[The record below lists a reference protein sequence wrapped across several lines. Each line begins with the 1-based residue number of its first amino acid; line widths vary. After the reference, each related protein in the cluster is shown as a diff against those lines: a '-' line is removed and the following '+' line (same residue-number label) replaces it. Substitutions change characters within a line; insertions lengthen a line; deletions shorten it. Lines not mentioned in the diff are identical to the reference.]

1 MDNFKKH
8 SLYRP
13 MEVEAIFSH
22 VFTIYKNKFIPLF
35 LSGFIAFFF
44 IQFIIYNLGITQIYT
59 IADPEEMMRELSGF
73 MGVMSIVITG
83 TVIIYGL
90 LNAYFVNLILKN
102 DGENKLTSGELFME
116 SLKKY
121 SIHMIFFLLLS
132 GIIVTLSTL
141 AGIFIFIIGFLI
153 AFAYLGT
160 VLFPGAA
167 IVVAEEKNALEAI
180 SRTFSLVHKDFWST
194 LGAMVLFVI
203 MMILIS
209 IVVSALMSIP
219 FVIIF
224 FDNWSETGN
233 IFESFKMQNYD
244 VGMWTVLLN
253 SLVSALT
260 YPFYAIFS
268 VVLYFK
274 LKYKEDQESVAI
286 Q

>member
-1 MDNFKKH
+1 
-8 SLYRP
+8 
-13 MEVEAIFSH
+13 
-22 VFTIYKNKFIPLF
+22 
-35 LSGFIAFFF
+35 
-44 IQFIIYNLGITQIYT
+44 
-59 IADPEEMMRELSGF
+59 
-73 MGVMSIVITG
+73 
-83 TVIIYGL
+83 
-90 LNAYFVNLILKN
+90 
-102 DGENKLTSGELFME
+102 
-116 SLKKY
+116 
-121 SIHMIFFLLLS
+121 MIFFLLLS
-132 GIIVTLSTL
+132 GIIVTLGTV

-153 AFAYLGT
+153 ALAYLGT

-180 SRTFSLVHKDFWST
+180 RRAFVLVHKDFWPT

-209 IVVSALMSIP
+209 IVVSALMSVP

-286 Q
+286 P

>member
-1 MDNFKKH
+1 MDNLKKH

-13 MEVEAIFSH
+13 MEIEAIFSH

-35 LSGFIAFFF
+35 LSGFIAFFL
-44 IQFIIYNLGITQIYT
+44 IQFLIYNLGITQIYT
-59 IADPEEMMRELSGF
+59 ITDPEEMIKELSGF
-73 MGVMSIVITG
+73 MGVMWIVVAA

-90 LNAYFVNLILKN
+90 LNAFFVNLILKN
-102 DGENKLTSGELFME
+102 EGEHQLTSGKLFME
-116 SLKKY
+116 SLQKY

-132 GIIVTLSTL
+132 GIIVTLGTV

-180 SRTFSLVHKDFWST
+180 RRAFVLVHKDFWPT

-209 IVVSALMSIP
+209 IVVSALMSVP
-219 FVIIF
+219 FVIII

-233 IFESFKMQNYD
+233 IF
-244 VGMWTVLLN
+244 
-253 SLVSALT
+253 
-260 YPFYAIFS
+260 
-268 VVLYFK
+268 
-274 LKYKEDQESVAI
+274 
-286 Q
+286 

>member
-1 MDNFKKH
+1 MNNFKKH

-13 MEVEAIFSH
+13 MEVETIFFH

-44 IQFIIYNLGITQIYT
+44 IQFIIYNLGITQMYT

-73 MGVMSIVITG
+73 VGVMGIVITG

-132 GIIVTLSTL
+132 GAIVTVGTV

-233 IFESFKMQNYD
+233 ILESFKMQNYD

-253 SLVSALT
+253 ALVSALT

>member
-1 MDNFKKH
+1 MDDFKKH
-8 SLYRP
+8 SLYKP
-13 MEVEAIFSH
+13 MDLENIFFH
-22 VFTIYKNKFIPLF
+22 VFSIYKKRFVPLF
-35 LSGFIAFFF
+35 LSGFIAFFL
-44 IQFIIYNLGITQIYT
+44 IQFLIYNLGITQIYT
-59 IADPEEMMRELSGF
+59 ISDTEEMMSELSGL
-73 MGVMSIVITG
+73 MGKMGIIMTG
-83 TVIIYGL
+83 MIIIYGL
-90 LNAYFVNLILKN
+90 LNAFYINLILKSDAEKGIN
-102 DGENKLTSGELFME
+102 NGDLFIE

-132 GIIVTLSTL
+132 GFMVTLGAI
-141 AGIFIFIIGFLI
+141 AGIFIFIIGSI
-153 AFAYLGT
+153 VAVAYLGT
-160 VLFPGAA
+160 VLFPGTA
-167 IVVAEEKNALEAI
+167 IVIAEEKNALEAI
-180 SRTFSLVHKDFWST
+180 SRTFSLTHKNFWEA
-194 LGAMVLFVI
+194 LGATILFVLI
-203 MMILIS
+203 MILVS

-233 IFESFKMQNYD
+233 IIESFKMQNYD

-274 LKYKEDQESVAI
+274 LKYKEDQESVAV

>member
-1 MDNFKKH
+1 MDDFKKH

-73 MGVMSIVITG
+73 MGVMSIVITV

-132 GIIVTLSTL
+132 GIIVTLGTL

>member
-1 MDNFKKH
+1 
-8 SLYRP
+8 
-13 MEVEAIFSH
+13 MEIEAIFSH

-35 LSGFIAFFF
+35 LSGFIAFFL
-44 IQFIIYNLGITQIYT
+44 IQFLIYNLGITQIYT
-59 IADPEEMMRELSGF
+59 ITDPEEMIKELSGF
-73 MGVMSIVITG
+73 MGVMWIVVAA

-90 LNAYFVNLILKN
+90 LNAFFVNLILKN
-102 DGENKLTSGELFME
+102 EGEHQLTSGKLFME
-116 SLKKY
+116 SFQKY

-132 GIIVTLSTL
+132 GIIVTLGTV

-180 SRTFSLVHKDFWST
+180 RRAFVLVHKDFWPT

-209 IVVSALMSIP
+209 IVVSALMSVP

>member
-1 MDNFKKH
+1 MDDFKKH
-8 SLYRP
+8 SLYKP
-13 MEVEAIFSH
+13 METEAIFSH
-22 VFTIYKNKFIPLF
+22 VFTIYKKKFIPLF

-44 IQFIIYNLGITQIYT
+44 IQFIIYNLGISQIYT

-73 MGVMSIVITG
+73 MSVLGIVISG

-90 LNAYFVNLILKN
+90 LNAFFINLILKN
-102 DGENKLTSGELFME
+102 DGEKKLTSGELFVE
-116 SLKKY
+116 SLKKH

-132 GIIVTLSTL
+132 GLIVTLGTV

-153 AFAYLGT
+153 AFVYLGT

-233 IFESFKMQNYD
+233 IMESFKMQNYD
-244 VGMWTVLLN
+244 VGMWIVLLN
-253 SLVSALT
+253 ALVSALT

-274 LKYKEDQESVAI
+274 LRYKEDQESVVI

>member
-1 MDNFKKH
+1 MDNLKKH

-13 MEVEAIFSH
+13 MEIEAIFSH

-35 LSGFIAFFF
+35 LSGFIAFFL
-44 IQFIIYNLGITQIYT
+44 IQFLIYNLGITQIYT
-59 IADPEEMMRELSGF
+59 ITDPEEMIKELSGF
-73 MGVMSIVITG
+73 MGVMWIVVAA

-90 LNAYFVNLILKN
+90 LNAFFVNLILKN
-102 DGENKLTSGELFME
+102 EGEHQLTSGKLFME
-116 SLKKY
+116 SLQKY

-132 GIIVTLSTL
+132 GIIVTLGTV

-180 SRTFSLVHKDFWST
+180 RRAFVLVHKDFWPT

-209 IVVSALMSIP
+209 IVVSALMSVP

>member
-1 MDNFKKH
+1 MIK
-8 SLYRP
+8 
-13 MEVEAIFSH
+13 
-22 VFTIYKNKFIPLF
+22 
-35 LSGFIAFFF
+35 
-44 IQFIIYNLGITQIYT
+44 
-59 IADPEEMMRELSGF
+59 ELSGF
-73 MGVMSIVITG
+73 MGVMWIVVAA

-90 LNAYFVNLILKN
+90 LNAFFVNLILKN
-102 DGENKLTSGELFME
+102 EGEHQLTSGKLFME
-116 SLKKY
+116 SFQKY

-132 GIIVTLSTL
+132 GIIVTLGTV
-141 AGIFIFIIGFLI
+141 AGIFIFIIGFLV

-180 SRTFSLVHKDFWST
+180 RRAFVLVHKDFWPT

-209 IVVSALMSIP
+209 IVVSALMSVP

>member
-1 MDNFKKH
+1 M
-8 SLYRP
+8 
-13 MEVEAIFSH
+13 
-22 VFTIYKNKFIPLF
+22 
-35 LSGFIAFFF
+35 
-44 IQFIIYNLGITQIYT
+44 YT

-73 MGVMSIVITG
+73 MGVMGIVITG

-132 GIIVTLSTL
+132 GAIVTVGTV

-160 VLFPGAA
+160 VLSPGAA

-233 IFESFKMQNYD
+233 ILESFKMQNYD

-253 SLVSALT
+253 ALVSALT